1 MYESGCTVASEHN
14 ALTSPEQIV
23 TALTSAKLHGMLAN
37 APNTNLPCNSHECE
51 AQLRTGNYPH
61 APLRI
66 PSILSSEYRPPVAD
80 YSGCSFR
87 QMDSLE
93 SCYRQQPSCLYSVAS
108 AAVMPTSGGGENSAS
123 SEIMPELSA
132 HRVTDLDA
140 DSGKTIALLAI
151 HCAIWARK
159 ACQLTRNMY
168 NASYVHVVTRKSTS
182 IT

>member
-80 YSGCSFR
+80 YSSCSFR
-87 QMDSLE
+87 QLETLE
-93 SCYRQQPSCLYSVAS
+93 SCCRQPSSCLYSVAS
-108 AAVMPTSGGGENSAS
+108 AAAMPTSGGGENRAS
-123 SEIMPELSA
+123 GEIMPEMSG
-132 HRVTDLDA
+132 HSVTDLDA
-140 DSGKTIALLAI
+140 DSGKTIASLAI
-151 HCAIWARK
+151 HCKIFGPV
-159 ACQLTRNMY
+159 NE
-168 NASYVHVVTRKSTS
+168 HVELYTHV
-182 IT
+182 

>member
-23 TALTSAKLHGMLAN
+23 TALTSTKHHGMLAD
-37 APNTNLPCNSHECE
+37 APSINLPCSRHACD
-51 AQLRTGNYPH
+51 AQLRIANHAH

-87 QMDSLE
+87 QLDSLE
-93 SCYRQQPSCLYSVAS
+93 SCYRQPSSCLYSVAS
-108 AAVMPTSGGGENSAS
+108 AAAMPTSGAGDNSAS
-123 SEIMPELSA
+123 GEIIPELSA

-140 DSGKTIALLAI
+140 DSGNTIASLAI
-151 HCAIWARK
+151 RCKIFGPV
-159 ACQLTRNMY
+159 NE
-168 NASYVHVVTRKSTS
+168 HVEHYTCMTS
-182 IT
+182 PENRRRWRH